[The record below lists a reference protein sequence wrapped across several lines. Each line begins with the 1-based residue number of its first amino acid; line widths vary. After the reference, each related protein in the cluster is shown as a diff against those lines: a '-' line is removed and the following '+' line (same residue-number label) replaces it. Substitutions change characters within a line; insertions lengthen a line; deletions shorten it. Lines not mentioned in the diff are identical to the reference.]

1 MFTAKIPGV
10 IHRSIQPHF
19 PPWPPPFAT
28 TRGTRTAPL
37 RLPHRQRSPNSTG
50 ARRSG
55 IAHRRLHYWQS
66 PLRAALACL
75 QTTSTMHLHQA
86 PLNIRAAHLLADAA
100 AWAVSL
106 VRPLSTF
113 TEEVQDEAGEWT
125 EATSRNVLVTASGLS
140 PWRIDLW
147 TDRDEETEGCLHLH
161 AFGCH
166 VEVFYRRT
174 PLTAAA

>member
-1 MFTAKIPGV
+1 MSTTDFPGV
-10 IHRSIQPHF
+10 IHRSIRAHF
-19 PPWPPPFAT
+19 PPWPPSFAF

-37 RLPHRQRSPNSTG
+37 RRPHGQRSLNSTG

-55 IAHRRLHYWQS
+55 IAYRRLYCWQS
-66 PLRAALACL
+66 PHRAALACL
-75 QTTSTMHLHQA
+75 QATSTMHFHQA
-86 PLNIRAAHLLADAA
+86 PLNVRAAHLLAAAA

-113 TEEVQDEAGEWT
+113 TEEAQDEAGEWT
-125 EATSRNVLVTASGLS
+125 EVTSRNVFVTASGPS

-147 TDRDEETEGCLHLH
+147 IDKDEDTEGCLHLY

-166 VEVFYRRT
+166 IEVFYLRT
-174 PLTAAA
+174 QLAAAA